1 MKFKIDPNWFR
12 TPIKNSSQ
20 IKEIAY
26 DNMEHRLYVVFTNQ
40 SVYAYE
46 EVSYLEYIEFRESE
60 SVGRYFHTHI
70 KLKKT
75 TKQSNG

>member
-1 MKFKIDPNWFR
+1 MEFEIDPNWFR

-26 DNMEHRLYVVFTNQ
+26 DSGNYRLYIIFINQ

-46 EVSYLEYIEFRESE
+46 KVSYLEYQEFISAP
-60 SVGRYFHTHI
+60 SIGRHFHAFI
-70 KLKKT
+70 KQKET